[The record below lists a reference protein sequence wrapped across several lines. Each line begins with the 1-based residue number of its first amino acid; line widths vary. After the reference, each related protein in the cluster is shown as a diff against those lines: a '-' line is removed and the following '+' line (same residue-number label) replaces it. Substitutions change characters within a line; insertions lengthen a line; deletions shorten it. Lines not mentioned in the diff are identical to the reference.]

1 MSSTNFIGRD
11 PMQWWIGQVTDPD
24 KGEWGDSYERK
35 QAEDGE
41 DIYSLRCR
49 VRIVG
54 YHGNDVD
61 LPDKDLPLA
70 HVLLPSNTSTT
81 GGCGK
86 TLQYQ
91 GGEVVV
97 GFFFDGE
104 DGQQPVIFGTLFKQP
119 FIRDGLKN
127 SEFDSK
133 KQIDFVP
140 YTPPKVRQRAGK
152 QRFFSESP
160 WPGQM
165 TPGEL
170 LKSIATKQKEASTN
184 ITIDNPTACEDNEIS
199 KISNAIKDFTRKLE
213 TFQQLNESSTYVDP
227 IYGGI
232 IDIKSELRLTSLK
245 IHNSTTK
252 LVRRARSWLI
262 QDTLD
267 KLNLTLE
274 EKTPKTLQAPVG
286 QATKSLTD
294 VIFCNIEKI
303 QEQLKDYLSKSL
315 ENMIGQVLDVPVCGV
330 ENFLSDMFGQ
340 INNIIDTTMGDLFG
354 QLNNIQG
361 GGIALPSETFSK
373 AIKFANIITNV
384 LDCDRLNCPE
394 PQSFN
399 AKNGVSKSV
408 EDTFDNII
416 DKVGLDRLTS
426 FADDLDKAVPA
437 APDAPNCQ
445 TNVLKCGPPR
455 VDFIGSSGEGASGS
469 AVVNA
474 LGQIIGVAVNGP
486 GLGFKEPPLVSFFDG
501 CDKGSGAGGYARL
514 NKDGSIADVVITNP
528 GSDFLPNTT
537 ETDLNGNVKELTPDP
552 NANYDGEQSFVTSLD
567 DVVVENTGFGYDD
580 NDTASVDGG
589 SVSSAGDTLP
599 GVGTGDTLPGV
610 GTGDTLPGVGTGDM
624 LTDAGTVD
632 SAGDTLPV
640 DATSGIIQ
648 KVGQAEI
655 KLKIQDG
662 LIVGVDVVNGGF
674 GFTKLP
680 EITIN
685 SDTGAGAKLLPVLKF
700 TKVDDASQLAQT
712 TQDAVVTVIS
722 CIEK

>member
-24 KGEWGDSYERK
+24 KGEWGDSYEKK

-70 HVLLPSNTSTT
+70 HVLLPSNTTTT

-133 KQIDFVP
+133 KQIDFIP

-152 QRFFSESP
+152 QRFYSESP

-184 ITIDNPTACEDNEIS
+184 ITINNPTACEDNEIS
-199 KISNAIKDFTRKLE
+199 KISNAIKNFTRKLE
-213 TFQQLNESSTYVDP
+213 TLQQLNEASTYVDP

-232 IDIKSELRLTSLK
+232 IDIKEELKFTSIL

-267 KLNLTLE
+267 KLNLTLK

-315 ENMIGQVLDVPVCGV
+315 ENMIGQVLDVPICGV

-384 LDCDRLNCPE
+384 LDCDALNCPE

-399 AKNGVSKSV
+399 AKNGVSKSI

-426 FADDLDKAVPA
+426 FADDLEKSIPA
-437 APDAPNCQ
+437 KPSRPDCS

-469 AVVNA
+469 AIINA
-474 LGQIIGVAVNGP
+474 VGQIIGVAINGP
-486 GLGFKEPPLVSFFDG
+486 GFGFKEPPLLSFFDS

-514 NKDGSIADVVITNP
+514 NEDGSIADVVITDP
-528 GSDFLPNTT
+528 GSGFLPNTT
-537 ETDLNGNVKELTPDP
+537 ETDLDGNVKELTPDP
-552 NANYDGEQSFVTSLD
+552 NANYDGEQSYVTSLD

-580 NDTASVDGG
+580 NDTASVSGG
-589 SVSSAGDTLP
+589 
-599 GVGTGDTLPGV
+599 
-610 GTGDTLPGVGTGDM
+610 
-624 LTDAGTVD
+624 
-632 SAGDTLPV
+632 
-640 DATSGIIQ
+640 
-648 KVGQAEI
+648 AEVE
-655 KLKIQDG
+655 LKIQDG
-662 LIVGVDVVNGGF
+662 LIVGVNVVNGGF

-685 SDTGAGAKLLPVLKF
+685 SDTGAGVKLLPVLKF
-700 TKVDDASQLAQT
+700 TKVDDASQLAQI

>member
-127 SEFDSK
+127 SEFDAK

-213 TFQQLNESSTYVDP
+213 TFQQLNEASTYVDP
-227 IYGGI
+227 TYGGI
-232 IDIKSELRLTSLK
+232 IDIKSELKLTSLK

-373 AIKFANIITNV
+373 AIKFANIITNI

-399 AKNGVSKSV
+399 AKNGVSKST

-416 DKVGLDRLTS
+416 DKIGLDRLTS
-426 FADDLDKAVPA
+426 FADDLEKSIPA
-437 APDAPNCQ
+437 KPSRPDCS

-455 VDFIGSSGEGASGS
+455 VDFIGSSGEGASGNAIIN
-469 AVVNA
+469 AV
-474 LGQIIGVAVNGP
+474 GQIIGVAINGP
-486 GLGFKEPPLVSFFDG
+486 GFGFKEPPLLSFFDS

-514 NKDGSIADVVITNP
+514 NEDGSIADVVITDP
-528 GSDFLPNTT
+528 GSGFLPNTT
-537 ETDLNGNVKELTPDP
+537 ETDLDGNVKELTPDP
-552 NANYDGEQSFVTSLD
+552 NANYDGEQSYVTSLD

-580 NDTASVDGG
+580 NDTASVSGG
-589 SVSSAGDTLP
+589 SVASAGD
-599 GVGTGDTLPGV
+599 
-610 GTGDTLPGVGTGDM
+610 
-624 LTDAGTVD
+624 
-632 SAGDTLPV
+632 S
-640 DATSGIIQ
+640 
-648 KVGQAEI
+648 VGQAEVE
-655 KLKIQDG
+655 LKIQDG
-662 LIVGVDVVNGGF
+662 LIVGVNVVNGGF

-700 TKVDDASQLAQT
+700 TKVDDASQLAQI

>member
-152 QRFFSESP
+152 QRFFSQSP

-213 TFQQLNESSTYVDP
+213 TFQQLNEASTYVDP

-373 AIKFANIITNV
+373 AIKFANIITNI

-399 AKNGVSKSV
+399 AKNGVSKSI

-426 FADDLDKAVPA
+426 FADDLEKSIPA
-437 APDAPNCQ
+437 KPSRPDCS

-469 AVVNA
+469 AIINA
-474 LGQIIGVAVNGP
+474 VGQIIGVAINGP
-486 GLGFKEPPLVSFFDG
+486 GFGFKEPPLLSFFDS

-514 NKDGSIADVVITNP
+514 NEDGSIADVVITDP
-528 GSDFLPNTT
+528 GSGFLPNTT
-537 ETDLNGNVKELTPDP
+537 ETDIDGNVKELTPDP

-567 DVVVENTGFGYDD
+567 AVVVENTGFGYDD
-580 NDTASVDGG
+580 NDTASVSGG
-589 SVSSAGDTLP
+589 SVASAGDTLP
-599 GVGTGDTLPGV
+599 G
-610 GTGDTLPGVGTGDM
+610 
-624 LTDAGTVD
+624 
-632 SAGDTLPV
+632 
-640 DATSGIIQ
+640 DATSDTIQ
-648 KVGQAEI
+648 KIGQAEVE
-655 KLKIQDG
+655 LKIQDG
-662 LIVGVDVVNGGF
+662 LIVGVDIVNGGF

-700 TKVDDASQLAQT
+700 TKVDDASQLAQI